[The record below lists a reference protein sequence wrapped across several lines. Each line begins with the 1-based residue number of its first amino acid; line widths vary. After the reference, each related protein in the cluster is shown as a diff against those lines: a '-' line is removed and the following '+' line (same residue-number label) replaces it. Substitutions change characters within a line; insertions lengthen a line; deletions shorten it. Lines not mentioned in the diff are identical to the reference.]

1 MFVFLNCF
9 HNYFEY
15 FFNVSSTLFPLSFQL
30 WYETK
35 RDVNAGAEIVVD
47 ARSKTPFD
55 IGENFMG
62 SGGAAVGEHSV
73 MAAACAAAAVK
84 SGANNN
90 NNSSKS
96 NNNNTSGNSL
106 QLISGDDRS
115 DRDNGEY
122 NKDCW
127 EKEKDLQAVW
137 LMLLQLAVAERG
149 RGEGREGDV
158 SKCA

>member
-1 MFVFLNCF
+1 
-9 HNYFEY
+9 
-15 FFNVSSTLFPLSFQL
+15 
-30 WYETK
+30 
-35 RDVNAGAEIVVD
+35 
-47 ARSKTPFD
+47 
-55 IGENFMG
+55 MG
-62 SGGAAVGEHSV
+62 GGGAAVGEHSV

-96 NNNNTSGNSL
+96 NNNNNTSGNSL

-149 RGEGREGDV
+149 RG
-158 SKCA
+158 

>member
-1 MFVFLNCF
+1 M
-9 HNYFEY
+9 
-15 FFNVSSTLFPLSFQL
+15 
-30 WYETK
+30 
-35 RDVNAGAEIVVD
+35 NAGAEIVVD

-62 SGGAAVGEHSV
+62 SGGPAVGEHSA

-106 QLISGDDRS
+106 QLISDDRS
-115 DRDNGEY
+115 DRDNGEC
-122 NKDCW
+122 NKDCY
-127 EKEKDLQAVW
+127 EKDLQAVW
-137 LMLLQLAVAERG
+137 LMLLLQLAVAERERERG
-149 RGEGREGDV
+149 RRQGGDV